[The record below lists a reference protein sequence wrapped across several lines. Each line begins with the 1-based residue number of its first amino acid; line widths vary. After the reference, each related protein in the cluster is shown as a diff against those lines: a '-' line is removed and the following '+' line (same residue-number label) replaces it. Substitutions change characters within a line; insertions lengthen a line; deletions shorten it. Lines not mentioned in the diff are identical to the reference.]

1 MAKNLPA
8 SAEESHSIPGLGRP
22 HMQRGNRALSATEA
36 CMPRACAPAQEKPAH
51 RNLRVPPAH
60 CNWREPTCS
69 NNAAHMQPTP
79 SAIRNQ
85 HNKGPNPGLP
95 HCRQIPAGPQGK
107 PDRNT
112 GLEVQTIS
120 HSSSVPMPCPPFSSF
135 SSVMLEAETWW
146 PIE

>member
-51 RNLRVPPAH
+51 CNLRVPPAH

-85 HNKGPNPGLP
+85 HNKGFPGGSVVKNLP
-95 HCRQIPAGPQGK
+95 ASVEDTSLIPALGRSRMWR
-107 PDRNT
+107 RN
-112 GLEVQTIS
+112 
-120 HSSSVPMPCPPFSSF
+120 
-135 SSVMLEAETWW
+135 
-146 PIE
+146 